1 MCMLTERL
9 QILLD
14 GDRRRRLEDEA
25 SARGTSVAALIREA
39 IDLVY
44 PSTADER
51 RAAAAHVLGADPMD
65 VPDSAD
71 LRVELDEAR
80 DRTR

>member
-1 MCMLTERL
+1 MHMLTERL

-14 GDRRRRLEDEA
+14 GDRRRRLEQEA
-25 SARGTSVAALIREA
+25 GARGTSVAALIREA

-51 RAAAAHVLGADPMD
+51 RAAGDLILGAEPME
-65 VPDSAD
+65 VPDTDELLAEID
-71 LRVELDEAR
+71 ELRAR
-80 DRTR
+80 RR